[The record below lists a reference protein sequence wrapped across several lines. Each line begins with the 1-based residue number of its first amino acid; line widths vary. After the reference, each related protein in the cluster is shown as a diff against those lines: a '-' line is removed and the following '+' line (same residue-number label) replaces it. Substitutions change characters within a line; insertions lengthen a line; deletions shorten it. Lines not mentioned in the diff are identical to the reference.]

1 MGAVCYK
8 PKPAVITRE
17 DILRALN
24 DKFLRETIHF
34 GGDDAEKPTPA
45 NPLGAASGLSLETA
59 TKATTTMVKT
69 EDQHSGNATPT
80 TNIKRQQRMMTGGRL
95 TPHLQMDTIADN
107 AANNSLNMSKSMI
120 TPGITSRTAAQA
132 FTLITGT
139 AFISSR

>member
-34 GGDDAEKPTPA
+34 GDDSEKPTPT
-45 NPLGAASGLSLETA
+45 NPLGVASGLTLETA
-59 TKATTTMVKT
+59 TKATTTMGKT
-69 EDQHSGNATPT
+69 EDQQSSNATT
-80 TNIKRQQRMMTGGRL
+80 TPNNKRQQRMMTGGRL

-107 AANNSLNMSKSMI
+107 AANNSLNISKSLI

-139 AFISSR
+139 AFKSSR